1 MKRGPKPH
9 SILCS
14 VDGCGRR
21 KTTRAGLCTKHYKA
35 EKRRAAGIPARAAG
49 HDAPAYFR
57 RLRYGLEPAQHA
69 ALLVAQGGRPA
80 RQREIQAAYKARN
93 LDKVKARNRAHAK
106 AFAAANPEKVRQ
118 NRRRW
123 AGIVDATGERRV
135 GLCEICQLHCDPL
148 FLDHDHVT
156 GRSRGWLC
164 ERCNTGLGRFLDDPN
179 LLRRAAEY
187 VENL

>member
-69 ALLVAQGGRPA
+69 ALLVAQGGRCA
-80 RQREIQAAYKARN
+80 VCRGSGGQR
-93 LDKVKARNRAHAK
+93 
-106 AFAAANPEKVRQ
+106 
-118 NRRRW
+118 
-123 AGIVDATGERRV
+123 
-135 GLCEICQLHCDPL
+135 GLAV
-148 FLDHDHVT
+148 DHDHST
-156 GRSRGWLC
+156 GRVRGLLC
-164 ERCNTGLGRFLDDPN
+164 SACNSAIG
-179 LLRRAAEY
+179 LLRERA
-187 VENL
+187 ENFERAVAYLKTP